1 MTRDEEIAF
10 HKGKRAAMEFF
21 SIWLKEHAM
30 TSRGA
35 IEDNIPAERVLH
47 RTLQSLEFLAHC
59 LDEKVNSAAKLITEP
74 EDAVPS

>member
-21 SIWLKEHAM
+21 SIWLKEHTM

-35 IEDNIPAERVLH
+35 LDDNIPAERVLH

-59 LDEKVNSAAKLITEP
+59 LDERVNSAARLISEQ
-74 EDAVPS
+74 EDIVAS

>member
-59 LDEKVNSAAKLITEP
+59 LDEKVNSAAKLISEP

>member
-21 SIWLKEHAM
+21 SIWLKEPAM
-30 TSRGA
+30 TSRVA
-35 IEDNIPAERVLH
+35 IEDKIPAERVLH

-59 LDEKVNSAAKLITEP
+59 LDEKVNSAAKLISEP